1 MSYLDPN
8 CLLTLRLLEQIKRV
22 HGELGMGNVNINMKV
37 GNIPDPVISNQ
48 IKIFGE
54 KILPQVKNL

>member
-1 MSYLDPN
+1 MAV
-8 CLLTLRLLEQIKRV
+8 EQIKRV

-37 GNIPDPVISNQ
+37 GNIPDTAITNQ